1 MSGSKSRIQKQARRA
16 PLKGTDPGPHL
27 RAPERK
33 LQDFKRH
40 LQRKKVMENGKAVVN
55 YQLIH
60 SEQEKRKKITLKI
73 QRA

>member
-1 MSGSKSRIQKQARRA
+1 MSGPKSKIQKQARRA

-40 LQRKKVMENGKAVVN
+40 LQRKKVKENGKAVN

-60 SEQEKRKKITLKI
+60 SEQEKRKRIALKI
-73 QRA
+73 RSA